1 MSITDTTRL
10 TRPLPA
16 LLCLLLIAG
25 PALAREPAG
34 KIIFSAG
41 TVAIEA
47 TDQTTRSATKGM
59 AVFAG
64 ETLVANDGIIQVEF
78 ADGGFFSVQP
88 QSRLKIEDYRF
99 NGTEDGSE
107 SAIFKL
113 LKGGL
118 RAISG
123 AIGHRHPKR
132 YQLHTVV
139 ATIGIRG
146 TAYSALLCQQD
157 CLNADGS
164 LFADGLHATT
174 TQDTIYIENKGG
186 ILDVPVGRAAFVR
199 DHLSPPAHSVFS
211 PSFAALKPP
220 GPAATASDSPTATQS
235 KPVDTNT
242 GSEPQEIIN
251 IGAPQEASAHLVEKQ
266 LFAKRWDQSSVLV
279 PGRKLT
285 TANTG
290 PLYRQEPIAPMTSPR
305 GPIASATP
313 TRGPARLSGVA
324 ANDSTRIIDA
334 SVTPSLGKPGR
345 LPETFDA
352 LTPMID
358 KSTSPSTKLGTSAAK
373 QLSN

>member
-146 TAYSALLCQQD
+146 TAYSALLCQQ
-157 CLNADGS
+157 
-164 LFADGLHATT
+164 
-174 TQDTIYIENKGG
+174 
-186 ILDVPVGRAAFVR
+186 
-199 DHLSPPAHSVFS
+199 
-211 PSFAALKPP
+211 
-220 GPAATASDSPTATQS
+220 
-235 KPVDTNT
+235 
-242 GSEPQEIIN
+242 
-251 IGAPQEASAHLVEKQ
+251 
-266 LFAKRWDQSSVLV
+266 
-279 PGRKLT
+279 
-285 TANTG
+285 
-290 PLYRQEPIAPMTSPR
+290 
-305 GPIASATP
+305 
-313 TRGPARLSGVA
+313 
-324 ANDSTRIIDA
+324 
-334 SVTPSLGKPGR
+334 
-345 LPETFDA
+345 
-352 LTPMID
+352 
-358 KSTSPSTKLGTSAAK
+358 
-373 QLSN
+373 